1 MTDIEMYEM
10 ICRMKQYGGAFVV
23 TLSNAFRMADPINKQ
38 KLLNAF
44 PEYVNEYGPN
54 SKLPV
59 KEL

>member
-10 ICRMKQYGGAFVV
+10 ICRMKQYGGSFVV
-23 TLSNAFRMADPINKQ
+23 ALSNAFRMADPINKS